1 MLGWVMFFGL
11 LPGSADAPLAPGA
24 APKPDPAV
32 QDRLIEQL
40 GDRDFLKRQ
49 AAGRTLQAQ
58 GVDALPAL
66 QKALKHSDPEIRR
79 RVAEM
84 IPPLER
90 AILLAPRRV
99 TLSGNHTVKEH
110 LAEIKKQTGY
120 NVVAS
125 DSDTSARLSFSCNQT
140 PFWEA
145 LDRLCDVA
153 GLSITQNSNEEQ
165 IRLTASATPLKA
177 RSYSAI
183 FRVVPTEFRYERRSE
198 FGQLPRN
205 PVAGNQFI
213 YESLMLNLSVAV
225 ESRAPF
231 MKAGRARLTLAQ
243 DEENRSMLASNVN
256 DYNAWQMGY
265 YYGGGARNFVM
276 SAQANLTLPSRT
288 SRMVARLKGV
298 LPVTLLS
305 EQRPV
310 VVTDAIMQAKGK
322 KLAAGDSS
330 FQIDDVSTVGKQNH
344 IRITYNEET
353 TETRYD
359 YSKIQSLQQR
369 VELRD
374 AKGAKITSYLNNFMF
389 NTPTSAQFTLIS
401 NPPSDKSVG
410 PPAKLVY
417 ITWLQM
423 EHEIPFEL
431 RDLPL
436 P

>member
-1 MLGWVMFFGL
+1 MLSWVLFFGL
-11 LPGSADAPLAPGA
+11 LPGAADAPAGQA
-24 APKPDPAV
+24 SAPKQDPAV
-32 QDRLIEQL
+32 LARLIEQL
-40 GDRDFLKRQ
+40 GDRDFLKRE
-49 AAGRTLQAQ
+49 AAVQTLTAR
-58 GVDALPAL
+58 GVGVLPDL
-66 QKALKHSDPEIRR
+66 LKARNHPDPEIRR
-79 RVAEM
+79 RIGEM

-90 AILLAPRRV
+90 SILLAPKRV
-99 TLSGNHTVKEH
+99 TLSGTHTVKEYI
-110 LAEIKKQTGY
+110 AEIKKQTGY
-120 NVVAS
+120 NLVAN
-125 DSDTSARLSFSCNQT
+125 DSETSARINFSCNET

-145 LDRLCDVA
+145 LDRFCDAA
-153 GLSITQNSNEEQ
+153 GLSISQNHSDDQ
-165 IRLTASATPLKA
+165 IRLASPPSALKA
-177 RSYSAI
+177 RSYSTI
-183 FRVVPTEFRYERRSE
+183 FRVVPKGFRYERRSD

-205 PVAGNQFI
+205 PVAGNRLI
-213 YESLMLNLSVAV
+213 YESLTLDLSVAV

-231 MKAGRARLTLAQ
+231 MKTGRTKLTLAV
-243 DEENRSMLASNVN
+243 DEENRSMLASNFN
-256 DYNAWQMGY
+256 DYNNWQMGY
-265 YYGGGARNFVM
+265 YYGGGARNYVM
-276 SAQANLTLPSRT
+276 DAQANLTLPSRT
-288 SRMVARLKGV
+288 SRLVARLKGV

-322 KLAAGDSS
+322 KLTAGDSS
-330 FQIDDVSTVGKQNH
+330 FQIDDVSTVGKQLH
-344 IRITYNEET
+344 VRITYNEET

-374 AKGAKITSYLNNFMF
+374 AKGNKINAYLNNFMF

-401 NPPSDKSVG
+401 NPSSDKSIG

-431 RDLPL
+431 HDLPL